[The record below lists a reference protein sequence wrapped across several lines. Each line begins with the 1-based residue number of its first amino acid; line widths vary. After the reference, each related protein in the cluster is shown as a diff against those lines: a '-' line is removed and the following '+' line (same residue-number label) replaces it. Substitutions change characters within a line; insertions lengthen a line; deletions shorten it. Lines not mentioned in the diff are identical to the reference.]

1 MVTKADLE
9 NALKDAMREQDTLRK
24 RVLRLLLSSIKLAEI
39 DKGAPLNEQELMAT
53 LQKEVKSRQETIA
66 EAERAG
72 RSDIVQENQAEI
84 EVLQGYLPAAM
95 TPVELEELVR
105 SVITEEGATSVSDM
119 GRVMKTL
126 TLRLQGRAS
135 GKEASDVVRRL
146 LQAN

>member
-126 TLRLQGRAS
+126 TPRLQGRAS

>member
-1 MVTKADLE
+1 M
-9 NALKDAMREQDTLRK
+9 
-24 RVLRLLLSSIKLAEI
+24 LRLLLSSIKLAEI

-126 TLRLQGRAS
+126 TPRLQGRAS

>member
-1 MVTKADLE
+1 
-9 NALKDAMREQDTLRK
+9 MREQDTLRK

-126 TLRLQGRAS
+126 TPRLQGRAS

>member
-1 MVTKADLE
+1 M
-9 NALKDAMREQDTLRK
+9 
-24 RVLRLLLSSIKLAEI
+24 LRLLLSSIKLAEI